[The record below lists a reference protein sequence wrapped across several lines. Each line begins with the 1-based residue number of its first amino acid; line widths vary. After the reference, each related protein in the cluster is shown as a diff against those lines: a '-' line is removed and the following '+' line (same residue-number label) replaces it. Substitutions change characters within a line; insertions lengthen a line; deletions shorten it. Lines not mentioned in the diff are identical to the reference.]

1 MEFQKLPDPLPPQLL
16 MDQMAVAL
24 TVLDLNGAIVYYNE
38 HAAKTLDR
46 KPSYLGRDIRG
57 FHKPASNKR
66 VEMILEA
73 YAQGETREFAWQLE
87 RMGKTFAVRVAPLI
101 LEDKP
106 AGLVHTV
113 MILGR
118 SPAGA
123 DE

>member
-1 MEFQKLPDPLPPQLL
+1 MESQKLPDFLSAQLL

-24 TVLDLNGAIVYYNE
+24 TVLDLEGVIVYYNE
-38 HAAKTLDR
+38 PAARMLDR
-46 KPSYLGRDIRG
+46 KPSYIGRDIRD

-87 RMGKTFAVRVAPLI
+87 RGDKTFAVRVAPLI
-101 LEDKP
+101 VDDKP

-113 MILGR
+113 MVLGR
-118 SPAGA
+118 PPAGA